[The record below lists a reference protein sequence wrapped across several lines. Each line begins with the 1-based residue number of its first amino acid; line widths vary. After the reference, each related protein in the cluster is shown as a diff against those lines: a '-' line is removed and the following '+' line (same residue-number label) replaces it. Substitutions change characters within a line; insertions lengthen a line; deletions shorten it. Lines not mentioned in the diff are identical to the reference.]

1 MTILLIN
8 KLKNYNNDNL
18 TQKKYYVKQIIM
30 TILLK
35 NKK

>member
-18 TQKKYYVKQIIM
+18 TQKK
-30 TILLK
+30 ILCQTNNDDNLT
-35 NKK
+35 KK